1 MIRVQCYLAFDGTN
15 LDFSEITET
24 VGVQPSKTRR
34 AGQPRY
40 PGHRPQDS
48 WQLAIEQWGCS
59 RLAAKGAQPSPWP
72 EISTL
77 IAKLLQMIAGRESQI
92 ATYCAS
98 RCIDTLMVAVI
109 NSSDEQLP
117 ILSLPSSTLVAL
129 AALGATLEF
138 DPYLNIGDDFG
149 KHQRP
154 DLWQLEQS
162 IPVAS
167 E

>member
-59 RLAAKGAQPSPWP
+59 RINATGPQPSPWP
-72 EISTL
+72 EIATL
-77 IAKLLQMIAGRESQI
+77 IERLLKIVAGRESQI
-92 ATYCAS
+92 ADYCAS
-98 RCIDTLMVAVI
+98 KGIDVHMVTVI
-109 NSSDEQLP
+109 SSSDETLP
-117 ILSLPSSTLVAL
+117 NMDLPPDTVAAL
-129 AALGATLEF
+129 AHIGAGLVF
-138 DPYLNIGDDFG
+138 DPYLNLGEDFG
-149 KHQRP
+149 ENERP

-162 IPVAS
+162 V
-167 E
+167 